1 MTVPVTVQV
10 LDQRSADDIGTLDDW
25 DQVNE
30 CSLNV
35 ATGCIVVAGTTNYFP
50 DAARITVLPGWY
62 RARICY
68 GGLNTVS
75 VDGLEGNDYY

>member
-35 ATGCIVVAGTTNYFP
+35 ATGCIVVAGTTDYFP
-50 DAARITVLPGWY
+50 DAAQPFHRVGIAPESVT
-62 RARICY
+62 
-68 GGLNTVS
+68 GG
-75 VDGLEGNDYY
+75 